1 MHRPPLM
8 ARGKPIAGRGLKSS
22 LLGTIRRA
30 NGVRQVTY
38 AGHPLYRG

>member
-1 MHRPPLM
+1 MYRPPL
-8 ARGKPIAGRGLKSS
+8 IAGRGLKSS